1 MTTQKNWKKNYRGV
15 MGVILGVGQNWP
27 SKTKIPIFG
36 NFSKNV
42 TYIKKE
48 CILGVHFKFQR
59 NRTIIAPVRAFQRK
73 SINHFGTAA
82 VTLNTV
88 RNDLW
93 WSQMK
98 GVGPRNSFTWKFVK
112 FCYLGSKNQGWSD
125 LTPPV
130 QKWGMNS
137 PCNKGLIFESL
148 RGKPALFHWPV
159 PFTNQY

>member
-1 MTTQKNWKKNYRGV
+1 MRILSFSADFKEKNGIKYSPGTWFEIIGGV

-125 LTPPV
+125 LTPP
-130 QKWGMNS
+130 
-137 PCNKGLIFESL
+137 PCRSGVWIARVIKG
-148 RGKPALFHWPV
+148 
-159 PFTNQY
+159 

>member
-1 MTTQKNWKKNYRGV
+1 

-130 QKWGMNS
+130 HKWGMNS
-137 PCNKGLIFESL
+137 PCNKGLNTDGDSDMDNPYQKIVTTGGIGEWWRQILPPSQ
-148 RGKPALFHWPV
+148 K
-159 PFTNQY
+159 